1 MNISYQLFI
10 IRSHRKQ
17 CYCIYCNSLDVNTV
31 EAFRLSLLTRLSK
44 VHVNFSNLQVIIMI
58 IPEEYFKLQ
67 DIYLQNS

>member
-1 MNISYQLFI
+1 MLSTNSNMNISYQLFI

-31 EAFRLSLLTRLSK
+31 EAFRLSLL
-44 VHVNFSNLQVIIMI
+44 NFSNLQVIIMI